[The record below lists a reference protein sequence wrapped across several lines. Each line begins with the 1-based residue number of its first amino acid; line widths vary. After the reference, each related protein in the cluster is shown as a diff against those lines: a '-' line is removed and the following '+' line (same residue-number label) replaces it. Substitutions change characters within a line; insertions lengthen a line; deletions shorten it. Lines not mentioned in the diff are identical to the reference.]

1 MVGGCIH
8 GALQLSFIE
17 IRATGFNLPHFW
29 QNTALMVAETLLS
42 PFQGTKQYECRGL
55 CLQRVCQ
62 RSQMVVG
69 CTCGAPQLSFIEIK
83 AKGGNLARFRQNTA
97 LMLPETF

>member
-1 MVGGCIH
+1 MVGGCVH

-42 PFQGTKQYECRGL
+42 PFQGTKQYECRGCVSNGYVRGHRWL
-55 CLQRVCQ
+55 LGAL
-62 RSQMVVG
+62 VVH
-69 CTCGAPQLSFIEIK
+69 PS
-83 AKGGNLARFRQNTA
+83 
-97 LMLPETF
+97 